1 MQGLRTPPTAATPE
15 QHTRASSVCHIHP
28 LTSSRACS
36 SSRSFLRPTPC
47 QTTPSLL
54 PPALPLSHPHL
65 PPTMAGNMVT
75 RLAAAAAL
83 LVAAAA
89 AVTGGDASRYHN
101 RGAKCEGTR
110 KYEVTLS
117 LNWSSRTHPRSYP
130 AGGNFSPP
138 TVAAH
143 ASRYQMWAPGAFA
156 RTGIQTVAE
165 TGNPAPLREELA
177 AYEKAGHVSSWT
189 GTDAPTPSGVETV
202 KLTVTADAATGAV
215 YVSGA
220 TMLFP
225 SPDWFTGFYAVP
237 VCRHGRWVHKAG
249 GRLTFWDAGTDSGRT
264 HTGKDVVTKPATT
277 IFSLNNRGFPAFAT
291 PVGYYTIRAL

>member
-1 MQGLRTPPTAATPE
+1 
-15 QHTRASSVCHIHP
+15 
-28 LTSSRACS
+28 
-36 SSRSFLRPTPC
+36 
-47 QTTPSLL
+47 
-54 PPALPLSHPHL
+54 
-65 PPTMAGNMVT
+65 MAGNMVT

-89 AVTGGDASRYHN
+89 AVTGSDASRYRY
-101 RGAKCEGTR
+101 RGAKCAGTR
-110 KYEVTLS
+110 KYEVTFK
-117 LNWSSRTHPRSYP
+117 LNWSGRTHPGSYP
-130 AGGNFSPP
+130 EGGNFSPP

-177 AYEKAGHVSSWT
+177 AYQHAGHVSSWA
-189 GTDAPTPSGVETV
+189 GTDAPTPDGVETV
-202 KLTVTADAATGAV
+202 VLRVTADAATGAT

-225 SPDWFTGFYAVP
+225 SPDWFTGFHDVP
-237 VCRHGRWVHKAG
+237 VCQHGRWVPKAW
-249 GRLTFWDAGTDSGRT
+249 GRLTFWDSGTDSGRT
-264 HTGKDVVTKPATT
+264 HTADNAVTKPPTT
-277 IFSLNNRGFPAFAT
+277 IFSLQNRGFPSFGT